1 MWKRGRRIVQ
11 RIRFFDGDTDRGREV
26 ESLCRPYIKKE
37 EEKRKKARKIP
48 ATGKHGVVNAR
59 IPSRGEG
66 RKKVARIGSR

>member
-1 MWKRGRRIVQ
+1 M
-11 RIRFFDGDTDRGREV
+11 

-48 ATGKHGVVNAR
+48 ATEKHGVVNAR